1 MLIKDIMRPK
11 PSPPSFENRS
21 FSAEKP
27 EISCIQ
33 TDPYAAG
40 VLGCA
45 PGGMQAFLSGKEL
58 VCDREHTGAERMQH
72 TAKSA
77 TALYSCEYGG
87 WVGIPL
93 SSAASIKAGAKLH
106 SSFDSWPGSLK
117 LVRFCRLVSGN
128 KLVTS
133 TEVRLDTNMLLMM
146 I

>member
-1 MLIKDIMRPK
+1 MRAAGQALVAGMVRQLGECRCGGRVARVACEKYMLIKDIMRPK

-106 SSFDSWPGSLK
+106 SSFDS
-117 LVRFCRLVSGN
+117 
-128 KLVTS
+128 
-133 TEVRLDTNMLLMM
+133 
-146 I
+146 